1 MNICCWAP
9 SLYKASLEFITQYLN
24 SLIFHQMRC
33 WIGIISF
40 KPKIVFLWRLFSSLS
55 IFAPCLILSPVML
68 AGTRLTPVSDLFC
81 LPRWKCLASV
91 VLSVCL
97 HVHTCVIAEVC
108 IYEAIWPHRADFW
121 KDTAGVKIIQNHSG
135 LCRYEE
141 LKKYKKLNPNVQKFF
156 PQAVPWELCA
166 CMFTSCA
173 CYSLTLCVCSRHLAP
188 RRHCRQKLIWKHR
201 YAKACND
208 NKFQIPFS
216 RIILSS
222 TSWNLLKIKIIQW

>member
-1 MNICCWAP
+1 MKAFLQPFNFCTLSHFISCHASWDTFDP
-9 SLYKASLEFITQYLN
+9 SVWPFLSSTVEM
-24 SLIFHQMRC
+24 SR
-33 WIGIISF
+33 IGG
-40 KPKIVFLWRLFSSLS
+40 PLSLS
-55 IFAPCLILSPVML
+55 ACAHVCYCRGVYLR
-68 AGTRLTPVSDLFC
+68 GY
-81 LPRWKCLASV
+81 LASQGWF
-91 VLSVCL
+91 LKRHSWS
-97 HVHTCVIAEVC
+97 E
-108 IYEAIWPHRADFW
+108 
-121 KDTAGVKIIQNHSG
+121 NHSG